1 MKIELTREWKKTVDK
16 KSSTAF
22 WKDISLYCQYNHL
35 SGRGWIG
42 RAEFFRIHRYGGV
55 RKSME
60 MAQQDAEDAAVELLL
75 DIRDGTRM
83 LMSQYGIG
91 EDD

>member
-1 MKIELTREWKKTVDK
+1 MKVNLTRKWQKTVDK

-22 WKDISLYCQYNHL
+22 WKDISLYCQYKRL
-35 SGRGWIG
+35 PGKGWIG

-60 MAQQDAEDAAVELLL
+60 MAQQDAEEAAVAILR
-75 DIRDGTRM
+75 DIRDGARM

-91 EDD
+91 EGN